1 MCQST
6 EFVNSSKLFLMLFPS
21 VPESVDNFVVEGL
34 TKHTESIMD
43 ICVKRDSANVFSK
56 TGVLLCLGGND
67 FSLPFSQTLQ
77 RFSLLNNET

>member
-6 EFVNSSKLFLMLFPS
+6 ELVKYSKLFLILFSS
-21 VPESVDNFVVEGL
+21 VSESVNNFIVNGL

-77 RFSLLNNET
+77 RFSLLKNET